1 MGCSH
6 PLPATCGFHLT
17 GATAFLSPLI
27 LFGVTYYDKIVSKTK
42 QQRILNRRVMILN
55 QLEKNRSSSLERIQ
69 AWEKEL
75 NDTGVILN
83 EAKLLT
89 VIRQETN
96 PVSLSKLLTIGAL
109 SRLHHHKDDSIA
121 TVWLDKALKLDPHNQ
136 KAKEFAVQ
144 SDWKK
149 MEELLT
155 PLTFPSMR
163 ETDNRTAKKKTAEEY
178 IDVCQQ
184 FLAEADDHLQELQQM
199 IDIAANMDIKNL
211 LQQYEKLADLLSTS
225 IEETGS
231 LLKAAEEYNQSITGV
246 FHTSTYYDD
255 LKLHMANLEE
265 IKQTWKQ
272 QFVQEETSAVVT
284 ENALD
289 QLQNM
294 IGMDLVKKRVNDF
307 YRFLK
312 YQKQRKERGLQIKDE
327 LSLNMIL
334 TGNPGTGKT
343 TLARLL
349 AKIYHELGA
358 LPREEVIETNRSQL
372 VGSFVGQTEE
382 NVRSIVERSIGGV
395 LFIDEA
401 YSLKREGQTG
411 NDYGQAAI
419 DTLVSLMTSS
429 EYGGKFAVI
438 LAGYPDEMRSFLNA
452 NPGLRSRFP
461 QSNFIHLP
469 NYSNE
474 ELVQIAE
481 LVAAENDYFLTEEA
495 KIEIDHRLE
504 KERVDDTFGNARTVH
519 NIVIDAIFKKGADDH
534 TADGDI
540 LDMMLLDREDFQ
552 MEKEAVTESPQEQLN
567 QLIGLDSLKVELKTL
582 ISFVKMQQFR
592 RSSGLPTVP
601 IQLHA
606 VFTGNPGTGKTTV
619 AKIYAEF
626 LKECGI
632 LKRGHLIVASRADFV
647 AGYVGQTAGKTK
659 QKIKEAL
666 GGVLFID
673 EAYSL
678 ISQTSGDFGKEVIDT
693 LVDEMTKQNE
703 NLVVVLAGYPNEM
716 NQLLESNP
724 GLRSRFKKFFLF
736 PDYSNEELLEI
747 MANYAG
753 KFQYQLTEDA
763 KNLLLETMDANT
775 FIGNGRFAT
784 NLVDDMIQAQAL
796 RLMSEVVE
804 ENLLEKV
811 MYLEAADVEQALGKT
826 SGY

>member
-1 MGCSH
+1 
-6 PLPATCGFHLT
+6 
-17 GATAFLSPLI
+17 
-27 LFGVTYYDKIVSKTK
+27 
-42 QQRILNRRVMILN
+42 MILN
-55 QLEKNRSSSLERIQ
+55 QLETNRLSSQDQIQ
-69 AWEKEL
+69 QWEHEL
-75 NDTGVILN
+75 NETGIISE
-83 EAKLLT
+83 EAKLLSAL
-89 VIRQETN
+89 RYETN
-96 PVSLSKLLTIGAL
+96 PVILSKLLTFGAL
-109 SRLHHHKDDSIA
+109 SRLHHNKEDSIA
-121 TVWLDKALKLDPHNQ
+121 GVWLEKALKLNPLNQ
-136 KAKEFAVQ
+136 RAKEYTVQ

-149 MEELLT
+149 LREVLT
-155 PLTFPSMR
+155 PLAFPSMR
-163 ETDNRTAKKKTAEEY
+163 ETDNRTAKKKTAEDY
-178 IDVCQQ
+178 IEVCQN
-184 FLAEADDHLQELQQM
+184 FLYEADEQQLEVQKM
-199 IDIAANMDIKNL
+199 IDIASKMEMKEL
-211 LQQYEKLADLLSTS
+211 LERYEKLSELLSTA
-225 IEETGS
+225 IEETAS

-255 LKLHMANLEE
+255 LKLHMSNLDQ
-265 IKQTWKQ
+265 IKQEWEQ
-272 QFVQEETSAVVT
+272 QFVQEETPRFES

-289 QLQNM
+289 QLQKM

-312 YQKQRKERGLQIKDE
+312 YQKQRKELGFQIKDE

-382 NVRSIVERSIGGV
+382 NVRSVVERSIGGV

-419 DTLVSLMTSS
+419 DTLVSLMTSN

-474 ELVQIAE
+474 ELIQIAE
-481 LVAAENDYFLTEEA
+481 VVAAENDYLLTEDS
-495 KIEIDHRLE
+495 KKEIDRRLE

-519 NIVIDAIFKKGADDH
+519 NIVLDAIFKKGAESH
-534 TADGDI
+534 AVNGDI
-540 LDMMLLDREDFQ
+540 VDMMLLDKEDFQ
-552 MEKEAVTESPQEQLN
+552 TEKETVTETPQDQLN
-567 QLIGLDSLKVELKTL
+567 QLIGLTSLKVELKTL

-592 RSSGLPTVP
+592 RKQGLPTVP

-678 ISQTSGDFGKEVIDT
+678 ISQTAGDFGKEVIDT

-716 NQLLESNP
+716 DQLLESNP

-736 PDYSNEELLEI
+736 PDYANEELLEI
-747 MANYAG
+747 MSNYAG

-763 KNLLLETMDANT
+763 KSLLLETLET
-775 FIGNGRFAT
+775 EHFSGNGRFAT
-784 NLVDDMIQAQAL
+784 NLVDEMIQAQAL
-796 RLMSEVVE
+796 RLMDGDE
-804 ENLLEKV
+804 EEGLLEKAT
-811 MYLEAADVEQALGKT
+811 YLEVEDVKKALEKT
-826 SGY
+826 STY

>member
-1 MGCSH
+1 
-6 PLPATCGFHLT
+6 
-17 GATAFLSPLI
+17 
-27 LFGVTYYDKIVSKTK
+27 
-42 QQRILNRRVMILN
+42 MILN
-55 QLEKNRSSSLERIQ
+55 QLEKNRSSSLAWIH

-89 VIRQETN
+89 VIRQEKN
-96 PVSLSKLLTIGAL
+96 PVYLSKLLTIGAL

-178 IDVCQQ
+178 IDVCQH
-184 FLAEADDHLQELQQM
+184 FLAEADEHLHELQQM
-199 IDIAANMDIKNL
+199 IDIAAKMDINNL

-265 IKQTWKQ
+265 IKQTWRQ
-272 QFVQEETSAVVT
+272 QFVGEEETPSAVT

-312 YQKQRKERGLQIKDE
+312 YQNQRKELGFQIKDE

-474 ELVQIAE
+474 ELIQIAE
-481 LVAAENDYFLTEEA
+481 LVAAENDYLLTEES

-519 NIVIDAIFKKGADDH
+519 NIVIDAIFKKGADNH

-552 MEKEAVTESPQEQLN
+552 MEKETVTESPQEQLN

-592 RSSGLPTVP
+592 RSRGLPTVP

-703 NLVVVLAGYPNEM
+703 NLVVILAGYPNEM

-747 MANYAG
+747 MVNYAG

-763 KNLLLETMDANT
+763 KNLLLETMDAET

-796 RLMSEVVE
+796 RLMGEVE
-804 ENLLEKV
+804 EEDLLEKA
-811 MYLEAADVEQALGKT
+811 MYLEVEDVKQALGKT

>member
-1 MGCSH
+1 
-6 PLPATCGFHLT
+6 
-17 GATAFLSPLI
+17 
-27 LFGVTYYDKIVSKTK
+27 
-42 QQRILNRRVMILN
+42 MILN
-55 QLEKNRSSSLERIQ
+55 QLEKNRSSSFEWIQ

-96 PVSLSKLLTIGAL
+96 PVSLSKLLTMGAL

-121 TVWLDKALKLDPHNQ
+121 AVWLDKALKLDPHNQ
-136 KAKEFAVQ
+136 KAREFAVQ

-178 IDVCQQ
+178 IDVCQR
-184 FLAEADDHLQELQQM
+184 FLAEADDHLHELQQM
-199 IDIAANMDIKNL
+199 IDIAAKMDNKDL

-272 QFVQEETSAVVT
+272 QFVQEETSAPVT

-312 YQKQRKERGLQIKDE
+312 YQKQRKEKGLQIKDE

-382 NVRSIVERSIGGV
+382 NVRAIVERSIGGV

-469 NYSNE
+469 NYSNQ
-474 ELVQIAE
+474 ELIQIAE

-519 NIVIDAIFKKGADDH
+519 NIVIDAIFKKGADNH
-534 TADGDI
+534 TAGVDI

-552 MEKEAVTESPQEQLN
+552 IEKETVTVSPQEQLN

-592 RSSGLPTVP
+592 RSRGLPTVP

-736 PDYSNEELLEI
+736 PDYSNEELLDI
-747 MANYAG
+747 MVNYAG
-753 KFQYQLTEDA
+753 KFEYQLTEDA
-763 KNLLLETMDANT
+763 KSLLLETMDAET

-796 RLMSEVVE
+796 RLMSDVVE
-804 ENLLEKV
+804 EDLLEKV
-811 MYLEAADVEQALGKT
+811 MYLEVGDVEQALGKT